1 MKLTGVI
8 LISTYSQS
16 QSILSLLLAREKVA
30 LLLGNQEYENERIAN
45 LTSPISDIT
54 QLKAALE
61 TLDFKVFAFSN
72 LNSTEMVT
80 VLKRFC
86 ELLVDAG
93 MYAVFYYSGHGF
105 VHQNVEY
112 IIPVDAGRPLKCDHC
127 LSSDEVASQLQRTK
141 SKVFMFLDSCR
152 VR

>member
-1 MKLTGVI
+1 MC
-8 LISTYSQS
+8 
-16 QSILSLLLAREKVA
+16 LSLNLIAREKVA
-30 LLLGNQEYENERIAN
+30 LLLGNQEYEGDGIAN
-45 LTSPISDIT
+45 LTSPINDIT
-54 QLKAALE
+54 QLKATLE
-61 TLDFKVFAFSN
+61 KLDFKVFAFAN
-72 LNSTEMVT
+72 LNSIEMVA

-105 VHQNVEY
+105 VHQHVEY
-112 IIPVDAGRPLKCDHC
+112 MIPVDANRPLECDRC
-127 LSSDEVASQLQRTK
+127 ISCEEVASQLQRTK